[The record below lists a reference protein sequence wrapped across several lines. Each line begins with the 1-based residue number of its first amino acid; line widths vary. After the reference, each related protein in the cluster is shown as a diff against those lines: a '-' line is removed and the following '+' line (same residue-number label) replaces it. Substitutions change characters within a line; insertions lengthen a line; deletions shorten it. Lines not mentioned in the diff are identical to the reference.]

1 MDYPHQIP
9 RHVHGPDGV
18 SKIVRT
24 VEECETALNV
34 EGYKLLPFES
44 AAEVVSEQA
53 YETID
58 PPKPVT
64 RGRKPKA

>member
-1 MDYPHQIP
+1 MEYPHQIP

-18 SKIVRT
+18 SKIVWT
-24 VEECETALNV
+24 PEECETALNV

-44 AAEVVSEQA
+44 AAEVAIEPS
-53 YETID
+53 YEVLD
-58 PPKPVT
+58 VEYKK

>member
-1 MDYPHQIP
+1 MEYPHQIP
-9 RHVHGPDGV
+9 RHVHGPDGA

-24 VEECETALNV
+24 IEECEAAFA

-44 AAEVVSEQA
+44 AAEVAIEPS
-53 YETID
+53 YEVLD
-58 PPKPVT
+58 VEYKK